1 MTEQAFLDAVR
12 RDQAMLYR
20 VAYTLLHNGEDCNDA
35 LQDAVVNAWRWLHTL
50 RDDAAFRPWMT
61 RIIVN
66 CAKDMLR
73 KRRLETVELPETLAA
88 PAVEDTA
95 LSDAL
100 ARLKESLRLPLV
112 LFYME
117 GLSIAEIAQAM
128 RLPQGTVKNRLA
140 RGRKKLAELLE
151 KEEKTEWN

>member
-1 MTEQAFLDAVR
+1 MDEQAFLDAVR

-35 LQDAVVNAWRWLHTL
+35 LQDAVVNAWRRLHTL
-50 RDDAAFRPWMT
+50 RDEKAFRAWMT
-61 RIIVN
+61 RITVN

-73 KRRLETVELPETLAA
+73 RRRLETVELTETIAA
-88 PAVEDTA
+88 PPVADPA

-100 ARLKESLRLPLV
+100 ARLKEGLRLPITLY
-112 LFYME
+112 YME
-117 GLSIAEIAQAM
+117 GLSVAEIAQAM

-140 RGRKKLAELLE
+140 RGRKKLAELLG
-151 KEEKTEWN
+151 EEETEWK

>member
-61 RIIVN
+61 RITVN

-73 KRRLETVELPETLAA
+73 KRMLETVELPEALAA

-151 KEEKTEWN
+151 KEETEWN

>member
-1 MTEQAFLDAVR
+1 MDEQAFLDAVR

-35 LQDAVVNAWRWLHTL
+35 LQDAVVNAWRRLHTL
-50 RDDAAFRPWMT
+50 RDEKAFRAWMT
-61 RIIVN
+61 RITVN

-73 KRRLETVELPETLAA
+73 RRRLETVELTETIAA
-88 PAVEDTA
+88 PPVADPV

-100 ARLKESLRLPLV
+100 ARLKEGLRLPITLY
-112 LFYME
+112 YME
-117 GLSIAEIAQAM
+117 GLSVAEIAQAM

-140 RGRKKLAELLE
+140 RGRKKLAELLV
-151 KEEKTEWN
+151 EEETEWK